1 MWWAVVVGLRQ
12 RLVPLVVTFYLEKV
26 LSFLLPQLPEVGGH
40 CPPVDRN

>member
-1 MWWAVVVGLRQ
+1 MVGLPQ

-40 CPPVDRN
+40 RPPVDRN